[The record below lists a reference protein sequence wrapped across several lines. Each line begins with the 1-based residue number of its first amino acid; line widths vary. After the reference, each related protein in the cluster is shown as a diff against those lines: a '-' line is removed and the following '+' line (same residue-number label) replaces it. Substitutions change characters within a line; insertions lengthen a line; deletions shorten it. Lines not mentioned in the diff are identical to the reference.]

1 MYRNRNPVPI
11 KIGTRSGCVL
21 ITLTNRQAK
30 LFMVFS
36 NQRHEEDIMN
46 RNIFT
51 DEQIQIL
58 RENPYVYS
66 VSPYQI
72 SLTKEFKEI
81 FYEEGN
87 KGKTPRQILEEY
99 GIDPTILGEHR
110 IKNIAYHIRKEYQK
124 YGRFCEGHSA
134 QRRSGNKKPDAEL
147 SEKEQ
152 LKKLQAELEFLREE
166 MDFLKKISRIMNIGK

>member
-1 MYRNRNPVPI
+1 
-11 KIGTRSGCVL
+11 
-21 ITLTNRQAK
+21 
-30 LFMVFS
+30 
-36 NQRHEEDIMN
+36 MN

-51 DEQIQIL
+51 DKQIEIL

-72 SLTKEFKEI
+72 SLKKEFKEI
-81 FYEEGN
+81 FFEAGN

-99 GIDPTILGEHR
+99 GFDPSILGEYR

-124 YGRFCEGHSA
+124 YGRFREGHPA
-134 QRRSGNKKPDAEL
+134 QRRGLNRKSDAEL

-152 LKKLQAELEFLREE
+152 LKKLQTEVEFLREE
-166 MDFLKKISRIMNIGK
+166 MNFLKKISKIRTTGK

>member
-1 MYRNRNPVPI
+1 
-11 KIGTRSGCVL
+11 
-21 ITLTNRQAK
+21 
-30 LFMVFS
+30 
-36 NQRHEEDIMN
+36 MN

-66 VSPYQI
+66 VSPWQI

-81 FYEEGN
+81 FYEAGN
-87 KGKTPRQILEEY
+87 NGKIPRQILEEH
-99 GIDPTILGEHR
+99 GLDPAILGEYR

-124 YGRFCEGHSA
+124 YGRFQEGHSA
-134 QRRSGNKKPDAEL
+134 QRRTQNKKTTDEL

-152 LKKLQAELEFLREE
+152 LRTLQTEVEFLREE
-166 MDFLKKISRIMNIGK
+166 MDFLKKISKIMSTGK